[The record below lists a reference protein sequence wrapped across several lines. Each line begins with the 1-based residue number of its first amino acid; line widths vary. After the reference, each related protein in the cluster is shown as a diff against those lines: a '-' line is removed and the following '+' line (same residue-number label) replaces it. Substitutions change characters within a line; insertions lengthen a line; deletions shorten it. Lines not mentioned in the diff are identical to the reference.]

1 MCIAFPVAHRLYLP
15 SSSTILCLSRTDDS
29 QTCHL
34 AARRRYPTIAKFH
47 TLLLSEKPSWA
58 MSEKQAFT
66 AELEKLEPLA
76 QHQGLGLEYTSTVTS
91 HGPGPSSSPLT
102 TGHKA
107 AHIYPSF
114 TLVEGL
120 DVSK

>member
-1 MCIAFPVAHRLYLP
+1 
-15 SSSTILCLSRTDDS
+15 
-29 QTCHL
+29 
-34 AARRRYPTIAKFH
+34 
-47 TLLLSEKPSWA
+47 
-58 MSEKQAFT
+58 MSEKQAST
-66 AELEKLEPLA
+66 AELEKLEPRWPLA
-76 QHQGLGLEYTSTVTS
+76 QHQGLGLEYAPTVIS
-91 HGPGPSSSPLT
+91 HRPGPSSSPLT